1 MTGDNSLDILSSRP
15 KMNLIACPSRN
26 RHPPLRGQ
34 LTKMSVHPNRSRFGF
49 VLVLFCAV
57 FLSLAL
63 MQETLTPALR
73 GWIASALSNWMAMG
87 AVAFGLLGVRRG
99 WLGPL
104 AGLPHA
110 LAGLLAL
117 SFGLISTLGILRWQ
131 PLWAILGRVGVS
143 QETALPIALF
153 AVFAA
158 WLLALAVLLIRGF
171 FRWMGKRYQHHGV
184 AVGFGPLYF
193 YFRRRKAS

>member
-1 MTGDNSLDILSSRP
+1 VPFAKLAHAL
-15 KMNLIACPSRN
+15 K
-26 RHPPLRGQ
+26 GQ
-34 LTKMSVHPNRSRFGF
+34 PTKMPVHPSRSRFGS
-49 VLVLFCAV
+49 VLVIVCAV

-63 MQETLTPALR
+63 MQEILLPGLQA
-73 GWIASALSNWMAMG
+73 WIASALSNWMAMG
-87 AVAFGLLGVRRG
+87 AVAFGLWGIRRG
-99 WLGPL
+99 WLAPL
-104 AGLPHA
+104 PPFAQA

-117 SFGLISTLGILRWQ
+117 SFALISVLGILRWQ
-131 PLWAILGRVGVS
+131 PLWALLGGFGIS
-143 QETALPIALF
+143 QEAALPIALF

-171 FRWMGKRYQHHGV
+171 FRWMGKRYEHHGV

>member
-1 MTGDNSLDILSSRP
+1 MKGQPTKTSI
-15 KMNLIACPSRN
+15 
-26 RHPPLRGQ
+26 HPGRSWFG
-34 LTKMSVHPNRSRFGF
+34 SVI
-49 VLVLFCAV
+49 VLVCAA
-57 FLSLAL
+57 FLALAL
-63 MQETLTPALR
+63 MQETLTPALQE
-73 GWIASALSNWMAMG
+73 WIASVLANWMAMG
-87 AVAFGLLGVRRG
+87 AVAFVLSGVRRG

-104 AGLPHA
+104 TGVPRA

-117 SFGLISTLGILRWQ
+117 SFALISALGILRWQ
-131 PLWAILGRVGVS
+131 PLWTLLGRFGVS

-158 WLLALAVLLIRGF
+158 WLFALAVLLIRGF
-171 FRWMGKRYQHHGV
+171 FRWMGKRYEHHGV

>member
-1 MTGDNSLDILSSRP
+1 MSLH
-15 KMNLIACPSRN
+15 PSRSG
-26 RHPPLRGQ
+26 LG
-34 LTKMSVHPNRSRFGF
+34 S
-49 VLVLFCAV
+49 VLVLLCAV

-63 MQETLTPALR
+63 MQETLTPALQ
-73 GWIASALSNWMAMG
+73 GWIALALSHWVAMG
-87 AVAFGLLGVRRG
+87 VVAFGLWGVRRG
-99 WLGPL
+99 WLGSL
-104 AGLPHA
+104 AAFPQA

-117 SFGLISTLGILRWQ
+117 SFALISALGILRWQ
-131 PLWAILGRVGVS
+131 PLWTLLGGLGVS

-171 FRWMGKRYQHHGV
+171 FRWMGKRYEHHGV